1 MLLDT
6 ESLEYYI
13 LLETGRDRKGKRKR
27 LMSVTS
33 KLPHVIISFQSLV
46 EMLEGEVWTY
56 QIYIFQYL
64 PMRYVYYQAKYLL
77 SVDDS
82 HHICVREKRRRH
94 PWRRELGWPGGGW
107 RPAAGGVRGPSSRGA
122 LHQSRRGH

>member
-13 LLETGRDRKGKRKR
+13 LLETARDRKGTRK
-27 LMSVTS
+27 TS

-46 EMLEGEVWTY
+46 EMLEGEVWTH

-64 PMRYVYYQAKYLL
+64 F
-77 SVDDS
+77 VDMNVD
-82 HHICVREKRRRH
+82 I
-94 PWRRELGWPGGGW
+94 
-107 RPAAGGVRGPSSRGA
+107 
-122 LHQSRRGH
+122 

>member
-13 LLETGRDRKGKRKR
+13 LLETARDRKGTRK
-27 LMSVTS
+27 TS

-94 PWRRELGWPGGGW
+94 PWRRELGCPGGGW
-107 RPAAGGVRGPSSRGA
+107 RLAAGGVRGPSSRGA
-122 LHQSRRGH
+122 LQRSRRGHEL

>member
-13 LLETGRDRKGKRKR
+13 LLEAGRDRKKKNSWVVN
-27 LMSVTS
+27 LSVTS

-46 EMLEGEVWTY
+46 EMLEGEVWTH

-64 PMRYVYYQAKYLL
+64 C
-77 SVDDS
+77 VDM
-82 HHICVREKRRRH
+82 
-94 PWRRELGWPGGGW
+94 
-107 RPAAGGVRGPSSRGA
+107 
-122 LHQSRRGH
+122 